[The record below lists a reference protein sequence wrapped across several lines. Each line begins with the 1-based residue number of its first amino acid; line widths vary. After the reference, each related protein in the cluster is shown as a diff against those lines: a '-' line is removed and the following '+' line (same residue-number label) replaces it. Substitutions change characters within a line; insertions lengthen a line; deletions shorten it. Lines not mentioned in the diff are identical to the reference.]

1 MTFVH
6 SKPPIFHRCRAEALK
21 RLAWFLSS
29 EDNSQHKQPA
39 FSTLDVANL
48 TNIFIM
54 ETQRSLDDD
63 FGRSVFQVFLLV

>member
-1 MTFVH
+1 
-6 SKPPIFHRCRAEALK
+6 LK